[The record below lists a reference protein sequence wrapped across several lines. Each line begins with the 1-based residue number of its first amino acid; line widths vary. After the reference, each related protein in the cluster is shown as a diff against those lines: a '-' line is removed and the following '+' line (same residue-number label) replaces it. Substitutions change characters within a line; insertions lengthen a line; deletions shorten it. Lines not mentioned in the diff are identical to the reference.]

1 MKHKLFH
8 YVLPCMFAAL
18 SGPALADEAGKAAF
32 QENCA
37 VCHGEAGKGDGYL
50 AQYLNVPLPD
60 LTTIKS
66 RNNDEFP
73 MLDVI
78 HIVDGRTGVRG
89 HGDGPPL
96 AGGEMPIWGEV
107 FKNELAGMAGPYG
120 AETII
125 RGRVLSI
132 AYYLESIQE

>member
-1 MKHKLFH
+1 MKQKLFRA
-8 YVLPCMFAAL
+8 VLPCVFAVL
-18 SGPALADEAGKAAF
+18 SGPALADEAGKAMYM
-32 QENCA
+32 ENCA
-37 VCHGEAGKGDGYL
+37 VCHGESGKGDGYL
-50 AQYLNVPLPD
+50 AGFLNIGLPD
-60 LTTIKS
+60 LTVIKA
-66 RNNDEFP
+66 NNDGVFP

-89 HGDGPPL
+89 HGGDMPL
-96 AGGEMPIWGEV
+96 WGER
-107 FKNELAGMAGPYG
+107 FEHELIGVAGRYG